1 MEFSDNFCH
10 GVLPDTVSSG
20 TGKARPPAAGE
31 ARQGRGTS
39 LLGKDA
45 KSVDQK
51 ARNEAA
57 KAQRS
62 KAFAL
67 QRTAAKLLPE
77 ERVGQCRWAV
87 ISKAAGVDVHLT
99 KYDGGAIRASFS
111 GLQTCGSVWL
121 CPCCTRRI
129 SETRRGELNTM
140 LAWAREQGLRPIM
153 LTLTARHAI
162 DDDLATQLD
171 AMKRAKQ
178 RLRQRREWR
187 GIKDRIAGSVSATEV
202 THGKNGWH
210 THFHEILLITPT
222 EVEVLEESAIRA
234 RLAEMPKSSERST
247 AFDAEAKRIEA
258 EAVAVLHGLDKV
270 WLACLTGVGLSGGK
284 AAWHVQG
291 AVAAGKYV
299 SKWGAAEEM
308 TLTGA
313 KLAAGKGRTPS
324 QVLAD
329 AHDGDEEAAQIWR
342 VYGMAFKGRRQLVW
356 SPGLKAR
363 AGIGEVD
370 DQEAAQDVG
379 QDDAEVAPIL
389 HIDHSQWV
397 GRPGRIGAKHRRARI
412 LDAAEAGGASA
423 AATVVKEYDRSDL
436 QDRLHERLIEPLA
449 EPVIDRRPYR
459 PRPGGLVA
467 TALAAAAEARAVR
480 AEAREECLEAA
491 GKPS

>member
-1 MEFSDNFCH
+1 MESSDNFCH
-10 GVLPDTVSSG
+10 GVLPDTV
-20 TGKARPPAAGE
+20 PPGSAKVLPQAVGE
-31 ARQGRGTS
+31 ARQGRGKAP
-39 LLGKDA
+39 LGKAA

-62 KAFAL
+62 KAFEL

-129 SETRRGELNTM
+129 SETRRGELNAL
-140 LAWAREQGLRPIM
+140 LAWSREQGLRPIM
-153 LTLTARHAI
+153 LTLTARHGLQ
-162 DDDLATQLD
+162 DDLTAQLD

-187 GIKDRIAGSVSATEV
+187 AIKGRIRGTVTATEV
-202 THGKNGWH
+202 TYGRAGWH
-210 THFHEILLITPT
+210 THFHEILLIEPT
-222 EVEVLEESAIRA
+222 EAETFEEKSIRS
-234 RLAEMPKSSERST
+234 RLAVMPKGDEKST
-247 AFDAEAKRIEA
+247 SFDAEAKRVEA
-258 EAVAVLHGLDKV
+258 EAISVMRGLDKV

-291 AVAAGKYV
+291 AADAGKYV
-299 SKWGAAEEM
+299 AKWGAAEEM

-313 KLAAGKGRTPS
+313 KRADGKGRTPS

-329 AHDGDEEAAQIWR
+329 AHDGDEESAQIWK

-397 GRPGRIGAKHRRARI
+397 DRPGRIGAKHRRARI
-412 LDAAEAGGASA
+412 LDAAEVGGASA
-423 AATVVKEYDRSDL
+423 AAVVVREYDRSDL
-436 QDRLHERLIEPLA
+436 QERLRERLIETLI
-449 EPVIDRRPYR
+449 EPVVDRRPYR

-467 TALAAAAEARAVR
+467 TALAAVR
-480 AEAREECLEAA
+480 SKYGDNRR
-491 GKPS
+491 PSIEKRSNV